1 MKTKFLLANSLIL
14 LSIFSFLPEKKITI
28 WLIGDS
34 TMSIK
39 ETKAYPETGWGM
51 PFAFFWDSTVKVDNR
66 AMNGRSTRTF
76 MEEKRWDPVVH
87 DLQEGDYVLI
97 QFGHNDEVPSKKS
110 YVPEKDFKANL
121 EKYIADTRSKKAN
134 PVLITPVARRKFDS
148 TGHIQETHAVYAQ
161 IVRDVARENNVP
173 LIDLSAI
180 SKSLYQKLGPEDSKY
195 LFNYLVPYE
204 HPNYPE
210 GKQDDTHFSE
220 LGARKIAEIVL
231 QEIKNLKLELADRI
245 VKPVIKS

>member
-1 MKTKFLLANSLIL
+1 MKLRLMAISLVLCLA
-14 LSIFSFLPEKKITI
+14 FAPPKKKITI

-51 PFAFFWDSTVKVDNR
+51 PFVFFWDSTVRVDNR

-76 MEEKRWDPVVH
+76 MEEKRWDPVVSAME
-87 DLQEGDYVLI
+87 EGDYVFI
-97 QFGHNDEVPSKKS
+97 QFGHNDEVPTKKS
-110 YVPEKDFKANL
+110 YVPENDFKANL
-121 EKYIADTRSKKAN
+121 IKYITDTRNKKGI

-148 TGHIQETHAVYAQ
+148 TGHIEETHAVYAQ
-161 IVRDVARENNVP
+161 IVREVAKQNNVP
-173 LIDLSAI
+173 LIDLAEEG
-180 SKSLYQKLGPEDSKY
+180 KTLYQQMGPQTSKY
-195 LFNYLVPYE
+195 LFNYLAPGE

-220 LGARKIAEIVL
+220 LGARKIAELVL
-231 QEIKNLKLELADRI
+231 NDIRTLLPDLAMRLIKQAAK
-245 VKPVIKS
+245 